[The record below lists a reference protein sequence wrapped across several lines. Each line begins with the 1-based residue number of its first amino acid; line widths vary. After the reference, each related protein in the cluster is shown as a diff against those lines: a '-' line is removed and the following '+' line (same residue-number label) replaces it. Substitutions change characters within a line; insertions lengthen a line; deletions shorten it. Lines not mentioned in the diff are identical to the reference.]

1 MKNILPFLLCLVV
14 FISCKKDNPTELP
27 EATQTGEN
35 TFGARIDGEI
45 WMPEPF
51 SSIINS
57 NILEAKYSGTGGLLI
72 NASNFKSSP
81 TETEFEIYIH
91 QITGPGT
98 FLLNQNTEIFPMQTA
113 NYGYFV
119 KRKFSPLNEWITDAT
134 HAGSVTITRY
144 DTVAHTVSGTF
155 EFTAG
160 NIDSTT
166 NAIKVTEG
174 RFDVKISN

>member
-1 MKNILPFLLCLVV
+1 MKNILPFILCLLV
-14 FISCKKDNPTELP
+14 FISCKKEDPTELP
-27 EATQTGEN
+27 EATQTGAN
-35 TFGARIDGEI
+35 TFGAKIDGKI
-45 WMPEPF
+45 WTPEPF

-72 NASNFKSSP
+72 KASNFKSSP

-91 QITGPGT
+91 QINGPGT
-98 FLLNQNTEIFPMQTA
+98 FLLNQNTDVFPLQTA

-119 KRKFSPLNEWITDAT
+119 KRKFNPLNEWITDET
-134 HAGSVTITRY
+134 HTGSVTITRY
-144 DTVAHTVSGTF
+144 DTAALIVSGTF

-166 NAIKVTEG
+166 NAIHVTEG
-174 RFDVKISN
+174 RFDAKISN